1 MIGVAGDEEETMR
14 KKSLFYQLTL
24 GLLIGVL
31 IMPAQSVQAQW
42 TVYDP
47 AQYVLQVK
55 KKLEE
60 AQRHVQTFDNMVKQ
74 LTTLKGVL
82 DKTEELVAKQKNA
95 ITTMSNIGRTVRA
108 SYQLKDQLEAI
119 IISRMRALKSIESR
133 LRNGIFDPEADFRDF
148 EEYLRTSIGRRSQ
161 DSVATLERLMRM
173 DNTLEQMQ
181 RDLERVRARKA
192 WAENRKATALERLK
206 KEEANNCEECVAE
219 TNRELAECEQVIGQ
233 AESQIARLR
242 DEIAERYKKYNTEME
257 ERVKFGEQVQSMN
270 KAWSRFNDSLDELQ
284 RTLSKY

>member
-1 MIGVAGDEEETMR
+1 
-14 KKSLFYQLTL
+14 
-24 GLLIGVL
+24 
-31 IMPAQSVQAQW
+31 MPPSTAQAQW

-47 AQYVLQVK
+47 AQYALQIK

-60 AQRHVQTFDNMVKQ
+60 AQRYIQTFDNLVKQ

-82 DKTEELVAKQKNA
+82 DKTEELVANQRNMV
-95 ITTMSNIGRTVRA
+95 TTMSNIGRTVRA

-119 IISRMRALKSIESR
+119 VISRMRALKSIEGR

-148 EEYLRTSIGRRSQ
+148 EEYLRNSIGRTSQ
-161 DSVATLERLMRM
+161 DSVATMERLMRM

-181 RDLERVRARKA
+181 RDLERARARKA
-192 WAENRKATALERLK
+192 WAEKRKATALEDLK
-206 KEEANNCEECVAE
+206 KEETNKCAECVARI
-219 TNRELAECEQVIGQ
+219 NQELAECEQVIGQ

-242 DEIAERYKKYNTEME
+242 DEIAERYKKYNIEME
-257 ERVKFGEQVQSMN
+257 ERVRFGEQVQSMN

-284 RTLSKY
+284 RTLRKY

>member
-1 MIGVAGDEEETMR
+1 MKARRSCLPRQFLI
-14 KKSLFYQLTL
+14 
-24 GLLIGVL
+24 GLLLGVL
-31 IMPAQSVQAQW
+31 IMPPSTAQAQW

-47 AQYVLQVK
+47 AQYALQIK

-60 AQRHVQTFDNMVKQ
+60 AQRYIQTFDNLVKQ

-82 DKTEELVAKQKNA
+82 DKTEELVANQRNMV
-95 ITTMSNIGRTVRA
+95 TTMSNIGRTVRA

-119 IISRMRALKSIESR
+119 VISRMRALKSIEGR

-148 EEYLRTSIGRRSQ
+148 EEYLRNSIGRTSQ
-161 DSVATLERLMRM
+161 DSVATMERLMRM

-181 RDLERVRARKA
+181 RDLERARARKA
-192 WAENRKATALERLK
+192 WAEKRKATALEDLK
-206 KEEANNCEECVAE
+206 KEETNKCAECVARI
-219 TNRELAECEQVIGQ
+219 NQELAECEQVIGQ

-242 DEIAERYKKYNTEME
+242 DEIAERYKKYNIEME
-257 ERVKFGEQVQSMN
+257 ERVRFGEQVQSMN

-284 RTLSKY
+284 RTLRKY